1 MKQGHLKLFQI
12 LLWNYAHHFKE
23 SWTNFSQNVQ
33 QKKKFVKILKMSR
46 AIFKWIASLDNYFL
60 LKISANGC
68 KQASYLAKA
77 FELAGILNYN
87 NGDDGCNGC
96 FDLDTPII
104 LSKEKSSTKFG
115 SVKYPMLLL
124 LFKTVTS
131 LHDGNSAPEN
141 GFPVNKLIIGLHTGW
156 YNHSAKDGEGYNFKP
171 WIDINVPIT
180 KTFWNL

>member
-1 MKQGHLKLFQI
+1 M
-12 LLWNYAHHFKE
+12 
-23 SWTNFSQNVQ
+23 
-33 QKKKFVKILKMSR
+33 KILKMSR

-124 LFKTVTS
+124 LFKTAAS
-131 LHDGNSAPEN
+131 LSHVVHLKM
-141 GFPVNKLIIGLHTGW
+141 GFPLTSSSLGFIETPDKQMKSKH
-156 YNHSAKDGEGYNFKP
+156 
-171 WIDINVPIT
+171 
-180 KTFWNL
+180 